1 MPVCHWFALSVACWH
16 LFEAVKLGLTF
27 VLLGLLCCTCLL
39 IKLSHVAVAGSGSAC
54 PPEIRHVIDYRCIL
68 VKEEYTFNRCKKYLC
83 MLEYCCSLLRFYSSV
98 FLLFLA
104 DKCSPSLYEIRFI
117 RWAVGL
123 TEQIMVCSDPGSMAR
138 LVLCMYVT

>member
-1 MPVCHWFALSVACWH
+1 
-16 LFEAVKLGLTF
+16 
-27 VLLGLLCCTCLL
+27 
-39 IKLSHVAVAGSGSAC
+39 
-54 PPEIRHVIDYRCIL
+54 
-68 VKEEYTFNRCKKYLC
+68 